1 MDNVLDLSG
10 YKKYNGVSEE
20 AYGNFVRSVK
30 NKYGN
35 RRPPLM
41 VNTLDNFNNEGITV
55 QAGGPSEDEVWF
67 VFDSTNDVLYIKPG
81 KISLSGI

>member
-1 MDNVLDLSG
+1 MDNVLNLDS
-10 YKKYNGVSEE
+10 YNKHDNISDD

-41 VNTLDNFNNEGITV
+41 VNTIDNFNNMDITV
-55 QAGGPSEDEVWF
+55 QAGGPSEDDVWF
-67 VFDSTNDVLYIKPG
+67 VFVPSQDALYIKPG

>member
-1 MDNVLDLSG
+1 MDNVLDLKG
-10 YKKYNGVSEE
+10 YKKYNGVSDEL
-20 AYGNFVRSVK
+20 YGNFVRDVK

-35 RRPPLM
+35 RVPPLM
-41 VNTLDNFNNEGITV
+41 INTIDNFNNEGETV

-67 VFDSTNDVLYIKPG
+67 IFVPSQDALYIKPG